1 MTEWSVVLVIIALV
15 GLGAA
20 IIKPIVSLTKSIT
33 TLTCAVESLQRDV
46 NALTDRNTESH
57 DHIWESVKSLVATTG
72 DHEKRIIRIEGKRYD
87 GN

>member
-33 TLTCAVESLQRDV
+33 TLTVVAEGLKEDMS
-46 NALTDRNTESH
+46 TYRNKNDESH
-57 DHIWESVKSLVATTG
+57 DRIWAHEEKQDDQIC
-72 DHEKRIIRIEGKRYD
+72 DHEKRIIRIEGK
-87 GN
+87 